1 MLVSLT
7 YFILDDLSNI
17 ATTLGMFAVAS
28 LRLAP
33 LANLVVVGINQILNN
48 RAVVDLYKD
57 LNTLNNQNESP
68 ISLSKKDDSEL
79 FYSLNLQKVSF
90 SYSDVNEKLDPK
102 NISLSIKNGNRLV

>member
-48 RAVVDLYKD
+48 RAVVANLYKD
-57 LNTLNNQNESP
+57 LNTLNNQKRVSNQSFE
-68 ISLSKKDDSEL
+68 KDL
-79 FYSLNLQKVSF
+79 RTILQFKSTKSQF
-90 SYSDVNEKLDPK
+90 
-102 NISLSIKNGNRLV
+102 